1 MTIDE
6 IKEIREKVKCP
17 QLNHSFE
24 YGEWGT
30 LRLEQRTTI
39 AKLCDEL
46 EFMITNFDNP
56 MLHTM
61 HKCILDTHKFDDQV
75 KHFFTEVFELTQA
88 IYSKASTEEIGKE
101 LADCYNFLDQ
111 IAMHYGIYKPL
122 ITGIQ
127 IEKSER
133 TIEEGKGKVK
143 RNV

>member
-17 QLNHSFE
+17 QLDGTPE
-24 YGEWGT
+24 YGQWGA
-30 LRLEQRTTI
+30 LRLEQRTAI

-61 HKCILDTHKFDDQV
+61 HVHILDTHKFDDQV
-75 KHFFTEVFELTQA
+75 KHFYTEVFELTQA

-111 IAMHYGIYKPL
+111 IAMHYGIPKPL

-127 IEKSER
+127 IEKSKR
-133 TIEEGKGKVK
+133 TIEEGKGKV
-143 RNV
+143 RRDV